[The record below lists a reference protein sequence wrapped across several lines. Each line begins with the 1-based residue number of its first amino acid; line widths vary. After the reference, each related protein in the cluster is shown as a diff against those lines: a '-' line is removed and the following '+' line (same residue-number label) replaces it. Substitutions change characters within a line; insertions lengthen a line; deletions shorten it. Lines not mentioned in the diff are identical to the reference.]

1 MHILL
6 SLIFFISVEMI
17 ARYKNGK
24 LSKLNIHNIRFI
36 IFDICVYIN
45 YLLSFLITVDN
56 GWYEVSDFNSP
67 HYSNRF
73 DRNYFDKPRELKQK

>member
-56 GWYEVSDFNSP
+56 GWCEVSGFNSP